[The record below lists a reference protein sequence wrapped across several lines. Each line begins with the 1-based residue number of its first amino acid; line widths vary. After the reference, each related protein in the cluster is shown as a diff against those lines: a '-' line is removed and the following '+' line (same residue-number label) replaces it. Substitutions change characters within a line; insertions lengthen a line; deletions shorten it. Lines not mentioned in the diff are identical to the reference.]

1 MAKRYYKVNERVWIK
16 ALKKTGRV
24 VSLDIPN
31 LSAAISFYE
40 DGDLKTRNMKFMEID
55 KYKDEKTKV
64 SKKVAKEIGKSWK
77 SVRREPSE
85 DTKKQTILVKYFNKN
100 LFPIEKIEKGDW
112 IDLRSAQNISY
123 KAGDFIKLPLGV
135 AMSLPFGYEAHIAP
149 RGSMFKNFGVIQVNS
164 PGVVDESYRGNDD
177 QWFIPLYAL
186 RDGHITFNDRICQFR
201 IVKKMEE
208 VNIVTVEEL
217 KAPNRGGHGSTG
229 VN

>member
-1 MAKRYYKVNERVWIK
+1 MAKRFYKIQERVWIK
-16 ALKKTGRV
+16 ALNKTGRV

-55 KYKDEKTKV
+55 KYKEQGSNKQKKLEKVIEKAWDKV
-64 SKKVAKEIGKSWK
+64 EKNIKKKA
-77 SVRREPSE
+77 
-85 DTKKQTILVKYFNKN
+85 ILVKYFNEH
-100 LFPIEKIEKGDW
+100 LHPINKIEIGDW

-135 AMSLPFGYEAHIAP
+135 AMSLPSGYEAHVAP
-149 RGSMFKNFGVIQVNS
+149 RGSTFKNFGVVQVNS
-164 PGVVDESYRGNDD
+164 PGIVDESYCGNEDE
-177 QWFIPLYAL
+177 WFMPLYAL

-208 VNIVTVEEL
+208 VNIITVDEL

-229 VN
+229 TK